1 MNKYLLIVLFFLMGL
16 SIKAFSDNL
25 LEGFDAYNKKD
36 FFSAYNKWLP
46 LAEEGDFIA
55 QHSLGILYKR
65 GEGVSKNYNLSF
77 KWFKLS
83 AEQGYAFSQTAL
95 GDMYNNGFGIKKDNI
110 KAFMWWYIAADQ
122 HESDAKTLL
131 KILSTKMT
139 GQDLEKAKNKVKI
152 CYRKNLKD
160 C

>member
-1 MNKYLLIVLFFLMGL
+1 
-16 SIKAFSDNL
+16 
-25 LEGFDAYNKKD
+25 
-36 FFSAYNKWLP
+36 
-46 LAEEGDFIA
+46 
-55 QHSLGILYKR
+55 
-65 GEGVSKNYNLSF
+65 
-77 KWFKLS
+77 
-83 AEQGYAFSQTAL
+83 
-95 GDMYNNGFGIKKDNI
+95 MYNNGFGIKKDNI

-152 CYRKNLKD
+152 CYKKNLKD